1 MHGFFVTN
9 IAKIT
14 NIMNLKELE
23 IRLIRIESLL
33 TCQKMILNLKEA
45 AFYIGLSQSYLYKLT
60 SSRRIPC
67 YKPLGKFLYFKKDE
81 LDNWL
86 LRNRNVTKKE
96 IEKTALSYV
105 TLNKKGETH
114 E

>member
-1 MHGFFVTN
+1 MGFFVTN

-14 NIMNLKELE
+14 NIMNPKVFENRLK
-23 IRLIRIESLL
+23 RIETLL
-33 TCQKMILNLKEA
+33 TYQKTVLNFKEA
-45 AFYIGLSQSYLYKLT
+45 ALYTGLSQSYLYKLT

-96 IEKTALSYV
+96 IEKMALSYV
-105 TLNKKGETH
+105 TLNKKGATH